1 MLKAFLTSTGT
12 AMSETPALTLAGSLA
27 LSETRLNRLK
37 SQIGATGICARW
49 IHYVKLTGQADD
61 ELKRKLDMILDYGEP
76 PFSNVQPTQM
86 PRAVKPYSEELA
98 KNLTQAIEA
107 SEVKDDPNTLI
118 LYVTPRQGTISPWSS
133 SATAIAGVCAL
144 GDSVKRIERGIGF
157 AVRFSESQK
166 NELPEWKEK
175 LFDRMTQDIS
185 LSPPDLSAV
194 FGESEPAPAISIP
207 LLSADGTASRDA
219 LVKANREHGLAL
231 TSDDIDYL
239 VDAYGK
245 DLKRN
250 PTDIELFMFAQVN
263 SEHCRHKQFNADWTI
278 DGMRKKHSL
287 FDMIRNTHNK
297 HPNFVV
303 SAYSD
308 NAAVFQGLPASFW
321 APNHL
326 SGEWTQT
333 KEVVHYTGKVETHN
347 HPTAVSPFPGAATG
361 SGGEIR
367 DEGAVGRG
375 SKPKAGLSGF
385 CVSDLLIPGHEQ
397 PWEKDVGRPGHI
409 ASSLD
414 IMLEAPLGSAAF
426 NNEFGRPC
434 TTGFFRTLL
443 QEVVVDGKKT
453 EMRGYHKPIMLAGG
467 VGTVRPQQALKDK
480 NLVHPG
486 DHLVVMGGPAMLIGL
501 GGGAASSVQSG
512 ESSVELDFASVQRGN
527 PEVQRRV
534 QEVIDACAA
543 LGPAKNPIA
552 LIHDVGA
559 GEFTDVPKKTF
570 IIY

>member
-1 MLKAFLTSTGT
+1 MSDSHTLTI
-12 AMSETPALTLAGSLA
+12 AGSLA
-27 LSETRLNRLK
+27 LTETRLNRLK
-37 SQIGATGICARW
+37 SQLGASGICARW
-49 IHYVKLTGQADD
+49 IHFVN
-61 ELKRKLDMILDYGEP
+61 LKGPASPDLQKSLETILDYGEP
-76 PFSNVQPTQM
+76 PFSHVQPAQK
-86 PRAVKPYSEELA
+86 PRSEKPYSEELA
-98 KNLTQAIEA
+98 QTLTSAIEKT
-107 SEVKDDPNTLI
+107 ETPEDDRTLI
-118 LYVTPRQGTISPWSS
+118 FYVAPRQGTISPWSS
-133 SATAIAGVCAL
+133 SATAIAGVCGL
-144 GDSVKRIERGIGF
+144 GEEVKRIERGIAY
-157 AVRFSESQK
+157 AVSFTEIPK
-166 NELPEWKEK
+166 DELPEWKDK
-175 LFDRMTQDIS
+175 LFDRMTQDIRRT
-185 LSPPDLSAV
+185 PPDLTAI
-194 FGESEPAPAISIP
+194 FGESEPAPAISVQLITD
-207 LLSADGTASRDA
+207 SVASRDA
-219 LVKANREHGLAL
+219 LVKANRELGLAL
-231 TSDDIDYL
+231 TSEDIDYL
-239 VDAYGK
+239 TDAYGK
-245 DLKRN
+245 ELKRN
-250 PTDIELFMFAQVN
+250 PTDVELFMFAQVN

-278 DGMRKKHSL
+278 DGMRKRHSL

-297 HPNFVV
+297 HPEYVV

-308 NAAVFQGLPASFW
+308 NAAVFQGLPANFW

-326 SGEWTQT
+326 TGEWTQT

-397 PWEKDVGRPGHI
+397 PWERDVGRPGHI

-443 QEVVVDGKKT
+443 QEVPVDSKHT
-453 EMRGYHKPIMLAGG
+453 ELRGYHKPIMLAGG

-480 NLVHPG
+480 NLVKPG
-486 DHLVVMGGPAMLIGL
+486 DHLIVMGGPAMLIGL

-543 LGPAKNPIA
+543 LGEVRNPIA

-559 GEFTDVPKKTF
+559 GM
-570 IIY
+570 

>member
-1 MLKAFLTSTGT
+1 
-12 AMSETPALTLAGSLA
+12 MSNTTTLTLAGSLS

-37 SQIGATGICARW
+37 TQLGATAICSRW
-49 IHYVKLTGQADD
+49 VHYINLDAPASEQ
-61 ELKRKLDMILDYGEP
+61 LKKSLETILDYGEP
-76 PFSNVQPTQM
+76 PFSQVQPPQQ
-86 PRAVKPYSEELA
+86 PASQKPYSEDLA
-98 KNLTQAIEA
+98 RKLTTAIERQEG
-107 SEVKDDPNTLI
+107 SDDKQTLV

-133 SATAIAGVCAL
+133 SATAIARVCDL
-144 GDSVKRIERGIGF
+144 GHSVKRIERGIAY
-157 AVRFSESQK
+157 AVTFGQAQID
-166 NELPEWKEK
+166 ELPEWKDK

-194 FGESEPAPAISIP
+194 FGETAPG
-207 LLSADGTASRDA
+207 SAVSVELMKDGVPSRDA
-219 LVKANREHGLAL
+219 LVKANRELGLAL
-231 TSDDIDYL
+231 TSEDIDYL

-250 PTDIELFMFAQVN
+250 PTDVELFMFAQVN

-278 DGMRKKHSL
+278 DGMRKPKSL

-297 HPNFVV
+297 HPEYVV

-308 NAAVFQGLPASFW
+308 NAAVFQGLSASFW
-321 APNHL
+321 APSNL
-326 SGEWTQT
+326 TGEWTQT

-347 HPTAVSPFPGAATG
+347 HPTAVSPYPGAATG

-397 PWEKDVGRPGHI
+397 PWELDVGRPGHI

-443 QEVVVDGKKT
+443 QEVPVDSKHT
-453 EMRGYHKPIMLAGG
+453 ELRGYHKPIMLAGG
-467 VGTVRPQQALKDK
+467 VGTVRPQQALKNKD
-480 NLVHPG
+480 LVHPG

-552 LIHDVGA
+552 MIHDVGA
-559 GEFTDVPKKTF
+559 G
-570 IIY
+570 IYVVVLIFRTPY